1 VGVILLATA
10 TAATE
15 AMLQA
20 QAEVCLRLPPGCTVN
35 LLSDSQCAELLSWDA
50 EKYRQALEKAA

>member
-1 VGVILLATA
+1 VGVILLA
-10 TAATE
+10 AASAAAE

-20 QAEVCLRLPPGCTVN
+20 QAEVFLRIPPGRSVN
-35 LLSDSQCAELLSWDA
+35 LLSDSQCAELLNWDA